1 MTDWMQD
8 PQKQKIYIIQKA
20 QRLLW
25 LGYKLLLQLQY
36 SFYTVIYIFSSQMQ
50 NNACFF
56 LMKVMKR
63 LFFCIK
69 HFNKTITVIN
79 TSKQRT
85 LACNK
90 YLSSQGFRNLTK
102 VRGFYNKNKDNKQKK
117 NKKDGWKKW
126 IIIRSMLMHVKV
138 RQGSHLV
145 QDIIFHFIKAIL
157 CDGQLIFNQ
166 HLWPAVV
173 CLRK

>member
-1 MTDWMQD
+1 
-8 PQKQKIYIIQKA
+8 
-20 QRLLW
+20 
-25 LGYKLLLQLQY
+25 
-36 SFYTVIYIFSSQMQ
+36 
-50 NNACFF
+50 
-56 LMKVMKR
+56 MKVMKR

-117 NKKDGWKKW
+117 NKKDG
-126 IIIRSMLMHVKV
+126 
-138 RQGSHLV
+138 
-145 QDIIFHFIKAIL
+145 
-157 CDGQLIFNQ
+157 
-166 HLWPAVV
+166 
-173 CLRK
+173 